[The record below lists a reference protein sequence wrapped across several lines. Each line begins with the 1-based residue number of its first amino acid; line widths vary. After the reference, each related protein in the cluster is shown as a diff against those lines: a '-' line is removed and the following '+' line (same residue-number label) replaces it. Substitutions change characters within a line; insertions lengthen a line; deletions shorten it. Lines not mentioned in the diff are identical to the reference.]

1 MPTTSSLGKRTAA
14 NLFFGIFIQAI
25 IALAFDS
32 GGIVSGTIANLAM
45 NTQMIKWILLL
56 YGPLLAARGD
66 IAVLAG
72 KLGTGLHLGTVKPT
86 FRKNTPVYRSLV
98 ASTLTI
104 AMLDAFL
111 VGIVTYIMNLLIFP
125 VGVKVLNPT
134 FFFVIPML
142 VMTVAALISTQ
153 ITSAV
158 SFFTYKKGLNP
169 DVYVVPVMSTVNN
182 ILITVTF
189 AGILAILKPWSGETS
204 NVPGIG
210 DFFGPASSSEMIAT
224 YIAIIPALLALAGTV
239 FIIMKNRKD
248 YEYRK
253 MMKEAIFAVFASAI
267 IGTITGFIL
276 TQGEAALEVYPQLLV
291 AFPALIGTLV
301 DQNAIFA
308 NMLITDFSAGY
319 TEAKIQSFR
328 KPEVWTKF
336 LGIGAGGI
344 IITSLLGLVGTFI
357 KFKEV
362 RIISEELA
370 RPLIVLMILVM
381 IVTILANVLGFI
393 IVGSF
398 IYVLSIFAF
407 RREIDPDNFAIPLTA
422 CLADL
427 FCAGFIIVFS
437 FIMLPGVA
445 ESHVEVLSTAV
456 IAFIG

>member
-1 MPTTSSLGKRTAA
+1 
-14 NLFFGIFIQAI
+14 
-25 IALAFDS
+25 
-32 GGIVSGTIANLAM
+32 TIEVNG
-45 NTQMIKWILLL
+45 QEVF
-56 YGPLLAARGD
+56 
-66 IAVLAG
+66 AVAQG
-72 KLGTGLHLGTVKPT
+72 
-86 FRKNTPVYRSLV
+86 N
-98 ASTLTI
+98 
-104 AMLDAFL
+104 
-111 VGIVTYIMNLLIFP
+111 
-125 VGVKVLNPT
+125 
-134 FFFVIPML
+134 
-142 VMTVAALISTQ
+142 
-153 ITSAV
+153 
-158 SFFTYKKGLNP
+158 
-169 DVYVVPVMSTVNN
+169 
-182 ILITVTF
+182 
-189 AGILAILKPWSGETS
+189 
-204 NVPGIG
+204 
-210 DFFGPASSSEMIAT
+210 EMIAT
-224 YIAIIPALLALAGTV
+224 YIAIIPAILALAGTV
-239 FIIMKNRKD
+239 YIIMKNRKD

-267 IGTITGFIL
+267 IGTITGLIL

-319 TEAKIQSFR
+319 TEPKIQSFR

-344 IITSLLGLVGTFI
+344 IITALLGLIGTFI

-381 IVTILANVLGFI
+381 IVTILANILGFI
-393 IVGSF
+393 IVGSL

-427 FCAGFIIVFS
+427 ACAGFIIVFS

-445 ESHVEVLSTAV
+445 ESHAEVLTTAV